1 MIINILQV
9 FMLQPR
15 KPLLALVHLNHY
27 SSACID

>member
-15 KPLLALVHLNHY
+15 KPLLALVY
-27 SSACID
+27 

>member
-15 KPLLALVHLNHY
+15 KPLLALVH
-27 SSACID
+27 

>member
-15 KPLLALVHLNHY
+15 KPLLAFVH
-27 SSACID
+27 